1 MKPSF
6 LKSSI
11 QLGWALWAAAMSLP
25 AQSNSNH
32 GLWVG
37 EAVLGN
43 VNEVSVP
50 LDAAGIPRAPDPS
63 VATPTFDA
71 ANLRLIIHVDSTGHV
86 SLLKQVA
93 MLSRKAGE
101 QVAESD
107 LALVTDE
114 SLYGSFPPQ
123 PATRISSVVFDFGDA
138 KATAAVDQVVNLVA
152 TAAATA
158 AGSSIATQATVSSA
172 AQTAALPVVAL
183 ADAAQAFTT
192 FLQKYLDNGK
202 VLRIA
207 DGGPTGKDTSDKAM
221 AAAILLRDSQP
232 GDGSFYHDTRGVEM
246 LNAITAALAAL
257 PTTATTDE
265 RHKAALNTASAFVET
280 DLACDRFLAGQL
292 LGDMISAAADQAATT
307 ACGLALKP
315 VTAFNSSPDGK
326 SVDAVSTAHGLATGA
341 EVAIQGAAVA
351 AYNGLHT
358 VTRVDANTFRLAVT
372 PVKGGSIAGY
382 AASRN
387 VAPLQVTSENHG
399 LTSGTRVTMNDSLS
413 AYNGTYVVTVLD
425 ANTFTVDV
433 PFKSDPTQRGVWYA
447 RSGAISSYQGTADG
461 KSGIKITAPNH
472 GLDNGQTIEIRGA
485 GVTSYNGPKTIT
497 RIDANSFSIDQAF
510 AGNPAAKGTWD
521 VPVAITG
528 FQPPATLDTLVS
540 ATSHGLATG
549 DRVVISGSG
558 MAGYNAGFT
567 VAVVDVDHFSIP
579 VAFDTATGNP
589 ATKGTW
595 LPATGGQ
602 WRTTTTVR
610 TAVSGVAK
618 VVEALGQAQSAAIS
632 AYNDKR
638 ATDAVNVVLNAI
650 IQAACVAASTVPAS
664 VADTAAQAGRD
675 ALSTSVVRYPRPSTV
690 PSTDYTTFVESADFA
705 ASIATAADAAATAAL
720 TEKTNIIAT
729 PTSIRDK
736 AMAAAI
742 EALSAV
748 YSTASRSLL
757 TELPMTGNFGSGL
770 TATIVLPANHPTN
783 PFRHRR
789 HPDHTTGFDITRNI
803 KLTFQA
809 QDDQPSGRAGY
820 GVDRIAGTYEEEIF
834 GLHKP
839 LGPNKDIGLKVRG
852 TFQLNR
858 ISKIDTLNGR

>member
-6 LKSSI
+6 LKSSFL
-11 QLGWALWAAAMSLP
+11 LGWTLWAAAMSLS
-25 AQSNSNH
+25 AQANSNH

-43 VNEVSVP
+43 VNEVTVP
-50 LDAAGIPRAPDPS
+50 LDAAGIPRAPDSS

-71 ANLRLIIHVDSTGHV
+71 ANLRLIIHVDAAGHA

-93 MLSRKAGE
+93 ILSRKAGE
-101 QVAESD
+101 QVEQSN

-114 SLYGSFPPQ
+114 RLYGSFPPQ
-123 PATRISSVVFDFGDA
+123 PATRISSVMIDFGDA

-158 AGSSIATQATVSSA
+158 AGSSTATQSTVSSA
-172 AQTAALPVVAL
+172 ATAAAQPVVAQ
-183 ADAAQAFTT
+183 ADAAQAFTN
-192 FLQKYLDNGK
+192 FLQNYLDKSK
-202 VLRIA
+202 VLLIA
-207 DGGPTGKDTSDKAM
+207 DGGSTATTTTATAM
-221 AAAILLRDSQP
+221 AAAVAMR
-232 GDGSFYHDTRGVEM
+232 DGSFYHDTRGIEM
-246 LNAITAALAAL
+246 LTAITAALAAL
-257 PTTATTDE
+257 PTAATTDE
-265 RHKAALNTASAFVET
+265 RHKAALNMASAFAET
-280 DLACDRFLAGQL
+280 DLACDRLLAGEL
-292 LGDMISAAADQAATT
+292 LGDMISAAADQAAAT
-307 ACGLALKP
+307 AVGLVLKP

-326 SVDAVSTAHGLATGA
+326 SVDTVSTAHGLSTGA

-358 VTRVDANTFRLAVT
+358 VTRVDANTFRIAVT
-372 PVKGGSIAGY
+372 PVKGGSITGY

-387 VAPLQVTSENHG
+387 VAPLQVTSVGHG
-399 LTSGTRVTMNDSLS
+399 LTSGTRVTIGDCSITG
-413 AYNGTYVVTVLD
+413 YNGTFLVTVLD
-425 ANTFTVDV
+425 ANTFTVDA
-433 PFKSDPTQRGVWYA
+433 PFTSDPPQRGVWYA

-461 KSGIKITAPNH
+461 TSGVKITAPNH
-472 GLDNGQTIEIRGA
+472 GLDNGQTIEIRSA
-485 GVTSYNGPKTIT
+485 GVTSYNGLKTIT
-497 RIDANSFSIDQAF
+497 RIDANSFSINQAF

-521 VPVAITG
+521 IPVAITG
-528 FQPPATLDTLVS
+528 FQPPATLDTLVT
-540 ATSHGLATG
+540 ATGHGLATG
-549 DRVVISGSG
+549 DRVVITGSG
-558 MAGYNAGFT
+558 KTDYNHEFAVT
-567 VAVVDVDHFSIP
+567 VVDVAHFSIP
-579 VAFDTATGNP
+579 VAFDTTTGNP
-589 ATKGTW
+589 AVKGTW

-602 WRTTTTVR
+602 WRTTAPVR
-610 TAVSGVAK
+610 TAVGNLAK
-618 VVEALGQAQSAAIS
+618 VNDTIAQAQRDAIAA
-632 AYNDKR
+632 YDDKR
-638 ATDAVNVVLNAI
+638 ALDAVTMVLNAI
-650 IQAACVAASTVPAS
+650 IQAACVAESPTAAVVSA
-664 VADTAAQAGRD
+664 TAAQAGRD

-690 PSTDYTTFVESADFA
+690 PSTDYTTFVNSTVFSA
-705 ASIATAADAAATAAL
+705 SVATAADAAATAAL
-720 TEKTNIIAT
+720 KENTNIIAT

-742 EALSAV
+742 EALSSV

-757 TELPMTGNFGSGL
+757 TELPMTGDFGSGL

-803 KLTFQA
+803 KLTFDA
-809 QDDQPSGRAGY
+809 ADSRASGRAGY
-820 GVDRIAGTYEEEIF
+820 GVDRISGVYEEEIF